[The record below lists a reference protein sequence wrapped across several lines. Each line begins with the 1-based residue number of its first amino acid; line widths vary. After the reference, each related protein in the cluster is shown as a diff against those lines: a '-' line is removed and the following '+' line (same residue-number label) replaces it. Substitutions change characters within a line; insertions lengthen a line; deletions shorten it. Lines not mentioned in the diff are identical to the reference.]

1 MSIECIVFTIML
13 IIAEYFNTAWQT
25 SIFFSKN
32 RCVIHFW
39 NRFLNQKNMCLIFGP
54 FSKLFEQPM
63 IITQPY
69 YPISHPLSMYNPGRR
84 YFDILRYYPSQR
96 YFGILRYN
104 PYYPGRGYFGVSF
117 GMALG
122 PVLGQRRKRCVVF
135 SLSTGFITLHNPT
148 PALMNSLNSCCFM
161 VLKSAVS
168 FIANKVWICFQCN
181 L

>member
-1 MSIECIVFTIML
+1 MHTVFWFEKHFQKGIRHGPSKKIDFYQAMLKMITKMSIECIVFTIML

-84 YFDILRYYPSQR
+84 YFDILRYHPGQR
-96 YFGILRYN
+96 YFGI
-104 PYYPGRGYFGVSF
+104 
-117 GMALG
+117 
-122 PVLGQRRKRCVVF
+122 
-135 SLSTGFITLHNPT
+135 
-148 PALMNSLNSCCFM
+148 
-161 VLKSAVS
+161 
-168 FIANKVWICFQCN
+168 
-181 L
+181 